1 MRVFANS
8 IPKSGT
14 HLLLRLLTLLDFEI
28 ADFGGLRPTLV
39 SEEEDTKGS
48 RLLRSVFGTREPGK
62 FLGVGPHLVEAG
74 RFPPARR
81 LIRNRGPEKVL
92 VGVDSPKEIGARWLE
107 GRLAQVP
114 DGALV
119 SAHCVY
125 TPELSALVAR
135 QKMRTVCI
143 IRDPRDTAVSHMRY
157 VQQRPKHLAYKE
169 FMSLPDDHE
178 RLMVSIRGADLG
190 GHVINPL
197 DERYRR
203 FTGWEREGGAVMVK
217 FEELVGPMGGGS
229 ERAQRDAVERVA
241 KHLDVELDEVRLRSV
256 QQNLF
261 GSGRTFRK
269 GQAGGWKQ
277 EFSEEHRQATKEV
290 AGELLVDLGY
300 ERDLGW

>member
-14 HLLLRLLTLLDFEI
+14 HLLLRLLTLLDFEV
-28 ADFGGLRPTLV
+28 ADFGGLKPTLV
-39 SEEEDTKGS
+39 SEEEETRRG
-48 RLLRSVFGTREPGK
+48 RLLRSVLRTREPGK
-62 FLGVGPHLVEAG
+62 FLGVGPHLIEGG
-74 RFPPARR
+74 RFPAARR
-81 LIRNRGPEKVL
+81 LIRNRGPEKVT
-92 VGVDSPKEIGARWLE
+92 VGVDSPKEIGSRWLE
-107 GRLAQVP
+107 GRLGLVP

-125 TPELSALVAR
+125 TPQLAGLVAR
-135 QKMRTVCI
+135 QKMRAVCI

-157 VQQRPKHLAYKE
+157 VQQRPKHLAYEE
-169 FMSLPDDHE
+169 FMSLPNDHE

-203 FTGWEREGGAVMVK
+203 FVGWEREGGAVMVK

-229 ERAQRDAVERVA
+229 EEAQRDAVERVA
-241 KHLDVELDEVRLRSV
+241 RHLDVELDGQRLRSV
-256 QQNLF
+256 QQSLF

-269 GQAGGWKQ
+269 GQAGGWRR
-277 EFSEEHRQATKEV
+277 EFSGEHRLAAKEV
-290 AGELLVDLGY
+290 AGDLLVDLGY
-300 ERDLGW
+300 ERDLDW